1 MRFWFWVGKGR
12 RFWSWFDYIWMKKR
26 EGLKV
31 TKGGGGL
38 LVLFFFFF
46 LLSLVYFHVGV
57 SFLIHRT
64 YNCANEISESE

>member
-1 MRFWFWVGKGR
+1 MDEENGGIEG
-12 RFWSWFDYIWMKKR
+12 DKR
-26 EGLKV
+26 
-31 TKGGGGL
+31 GGVL
-38 LVLFFFFF
+38 LVLFFFF

>member
-1 MRFWFWVGKGR
+1 MRIVFWVGRGR
-12 RFWSWFDYIWMKKR
+12 RVFKKM
-26 EGLKV
+26 EGLKM
-31 TKGGGGL
+31 TKAG
-38 LVLFFFFF
+38 VVIFFFF